1 MKKVL
6 ALFLALALI
15 ASVFSVAASAE
26 TVSGDSAVVNL
37 YTFGVKTYSKTFSV
51 GDVFTVYTSLDLAG
65 INDGNVSGFA
75 GSQTFDPSVLSL
87 IDETDEYGLIK
98 DASAMLPVAGSFG
111 MAGYN
116 GSDTLKFNASN
127 PALNDGLKF
136 NSPDSY
142 LVISTYTVIAPGTVD
157 ISTNLT
163 TLALSDFAL
172 TRVINKSEF
181 KSPYTSDQVTMTS
194 AFEEYTEPQPVL
206 FMLGDIDGDE
216 DITAVDA
223 TYAQRHATMIKVP
236 YSSEHMLTR
245 GDVDSD
251 GDLTVVDATYILRY
265 STMIKVPVP
274 VGEYVSQ

>member
-1 MKKVL
+1 MKKIIALLL
-6 ALFLALALI
+6 ALTLA
-15 ASVFSVAASAE
+15 ASVFALAVSAE
-26 TVSGDSAVVNL
+26 PVYDNLAVVNI
-37 YTFGVKTYSKTFSV
+37 YSMGEIISTKAFDV
-51 GDVFTVYTSLDLAG
+51 GDTFTVCTSLDLAG

-98 DASAMLPVAGSFG
+98 DASAMLPVAGSFA
-111 MAGYN
+111 MAAYDGE
-116 GSDTLKFNASN
+116 GTLKFNASN
-127 PALNDGLKF
+127 PSLNDGFVF
-136 NSPDSY
+136 NSPKSY
-142 LVISTYTVIAPGTVD
+142 LLISTYTVIAPGTVD

-245 GDVDSD
+245 GDVDGD
-251 GDLTVVDATYILRY
+251 GDVTVVDATYILRC
-265 STMIKVPVP
+265 STLIKVPVP

>member
-1 MKKVL
+1 MKKI
-6 ALFLALALI
+6 LALI
-15 ASVFSVAASAE
+15 LALTLAASVFAVAVSAD

-37 YTFGVKTYSKTFSV
+37 YSFGVKTYSKTFSV
-51 GDVFTVYTSLDLAG
+51 GDEFTVYTSLDLAD
-65 INDGNVSGFA
+65 INDGNVSGIA
-75 GSQTFDPSVLSL
+75 GTQTFDSSVLSL
-87 IDETDEYGLIK
+87 TGETDEYGMINNP
-98 DASAMLPVAGSFG
+98 AEMLPVAGSFG
-111 MAGYN
+111 MAAYDGN
-116 GSDTLKFNASN
+116 GTLKFNASN
-127 PALNDGLKF
+127 PALNDGFKF

-142 LVISTYTVIAPGTVD
+142 LVISTYKVIAPGTVD
-157 ISTNLT
+157 ISTSLI

-181 KSPYTSDQVTMTS
+181 KSPYTSDQVKMSS

-206 FMLGDIDGDE
+206 FMLGDIDDDD

-236 YSSEHMLTR
+236 YSSEYMLTR